1 MYKNPELSAQSKN
14 LRAALKDVGFEVS
27 HAQAL
32 ELMARAQGNRTLHVA
47 QAKKARQGL
56 NIADLALS
64 QAASLM
70 FETLGR
76 YKNNVHGLLESI
88 RAGFALEDAEG
99 SRAVEAAMCDIFEQE
114 DSPRVSELF
123 DRLRVDE
130 LPSEFEQL
138 VQRLQAVLV
147 SAAGAPEPVASTEQL
162 LYEGPML
169 DWRVQEGFDLAE
181 LPASQRTLYDVRVNR
196 SGHQLYVDIAVP
208 HQTPEDLE
216 GTDQLSLFIEVND
229 GKPCVHLT
237 NDRYGDQALTI
248 FSVRDGLY
256 LRPDAANLAIRTGA
270 CREGS
275 ALALVQQEQAQQAP
289 TMNHAFID
297 TAG

>member
-14 LRAALKDVGFEVS
+14 LRTALKEAGFEVS

-56 NIADLALS
+56 NVADLALS
-64 QAASLM
+64 QASSLM
-70 FETLGR
+70 FDTLGR
-76 YKNNVHGLLESI
+76 YEGNIRGLLESI
-88 RAGFALEDAEG
+88 RAGFALEETEG
-99 SRAVEAAMCDIFEQE
+99 SRAVEAAMSDIFEQE

-123 DRLRVDE
+123 DRLRLDE
-130 LPSEFEQL
+130 LPSEFDQL
-138 VQRLQAVLV
+138 VQRLQSVLV
-147 SAAGAPEPVASTEQL
+147 AASGAPVPAPNAEHL

-181 LPASQRTLYDVRVNR
+181 LPAHQRTRYDVRVNR

-208 HQTPEDLE
+208 HQTPEDLD
-216 GTDQLSLFIEVND
+216 GTDQLSLFIEVNE
-229 GKPCVHLT
+229 GRPCVHLT
-237 NDRYGDQALTI
+237 NSRYGDQVLTV
-248 FSVRDGLY
+248 FAVRDGLY
-256 LRPDAANLAIRTGA
+256 LRPDASDLAIRTGA

-275 ALALVQQEQAQQAP
+275 ALAAVQQEEAKILS

-297 TAG
+297 TSS